1 MPINVLIVDD
11 EPLARRRIAR
21 LLRAEPDVD
30 VVGECG
36 TGREAVEALKANDVD
51 LVFLDVQ
58 MPDLDGFDVVAEV
71 GAEKMPSV
79 IFVTA
84 YNEYALKAFEVHAVD
99 YLLKPVEAERFQRA
113 FQRAREFLGRKGE
126 AQSGRRLKA
135 LLSQLLNEERIP
147 DVVTGEHIAPHP
159 SRYVDRIMVKTDGR
173 VLFVKVNDV
182 DWFEAAGNYIRLHAQ
197 RQTYM
202 IRETMNALESSL
214 NPSQFARI
222 HRATIVNLDRI
233 RELQPWFAGD
243 YVVLLHDGSQLKLTR
258 TYRDQLQ
265 ARMHHAPSAR

>member
-21 LLRAEPDVD
+21 LLRTEPDVD
-30 VVGECG
+30 IAGEAG
-36 TGREAVEALKANDVD
+36 SGREAVAKLKENDIDV
-51 LVFLDVQ
+51 VFLDVQ

-71 GAEKMPSV
+71 SAEKMPTV

-84 YNEYALKAFEVHAVD
+84 YNEYALKAFEVHAID
-99 YLLKPVEAERFQRA
+99 YLLKPVEAERFKRA
-113 FQRAREFLGRKGE
+113 FDRVRDHIGRKGE

-135 LLSQLLNEERIP
+135 LLSQLLSEERMA
-147 DVVTGEHIAPHP
+147 DVVPGEPIAPHP

-182 DWFEAAGNYIRLHAQ
+182 DWFEAAGNYIRLHVQ
-197 RQTYM
+197 RQTFM

-265 ARMHHAPSAR
+265 ARMHHSPSAR

>member
-21 LLRAEPDVD
+21 LLRSEPDVD
-30 VVGECG
+30 IVAECG
-36 TGREAVEALKANDVD
+36 SGREAVDSLKKDDVD

-71 GAEKMPSV
+71 GADRMPTV

-84 YNEYALKAFEVHAVD
+84 YNEYALKAFEVHAID
-99 YLLKPVEAERFQRA
+99 YLLKPVEAERFKKA
-113 FQRAREFLGRKGE
+113 FDRAREHIGRKGE

-135 LLSQLLNEERIP
+135 LLSQLLSEERIA
-147 DVVTGEHIAPHP
+147 DVAPGEAIAAHP
-159 SRYVDRIMVKTDGR
+159 TRYIDRIMVKTDGR
-173 VLFVKVNDV
+173 VLFVRVNDV
-182 DWFEAAGNYIRLHAQ
+182 DWFEASGNYIRLHAQ
-197 RQTYM
+197 KQTYM
-202 IRETMNALESSL
+202 IRETMNALEAQL
-214 NPSQFARI
+214 NPAQFARI

-243 YVVLLHDGSQLKLTR
+243 YVVILHDGAQLKLTR